1 MLEKTLNE
9 DAEFKSDD
17 YATLVDY
24 LLDDDNSGDLNLY
37 IVIGP
42 IVRDHF
48 IVVTWVYPDGLCFD
62 KIPIGEGV
70 DRRGII
76 AALNRQLV
84 IVHDMRN
91 EAEIVPRCEALW
103 PDVEITRLRQQI
115 ETSEEAA
122 SPKVLCDV
130 VDAFYAKGGG
140 WRHLDELTSICVHEA
155 GHAVAHYLF
164 RRDSLLKIIIHGHLD
179 RGRRKIGGAVYFKPF
194 AGLDAPENVECLSA
208 WPQSVRLDMVARFA
222 GPAAERRFIVEATG
236 YQIALETCAG
246 DWSEAFDACTDTG
259 LLHLDRRELYETS
272 WCQAQDLIADESNWN
287 AILALAKE
295 LQRHRRTCGGL
306 MPGWRA
312 KQIFTEIFAGP
323 CYEKTTKNPRGQPRK
338 GRIGIALYPK
348 ARPGRSSTA
357 VATGRSKTLTARIAK
372 SAPKSPILDQ

>member
-1 MLEKTLNE
+1 MLEKTLK

-62 KIPIGEGV
+62 KIPISEGV

-76 AALNRQLV
+76 AALNRRLV

-91 EAEIVPRCEALW
+91 EAEIVRRCEALW

-164 RRDSLLKIIIHGHLD
+164 RRNCPLKILIHGHPD
-179 RGRRKIGGAVYFKPF
+179 GGRGRIGGSVFFEPF
-194 AGLDAPENVECLSA
+194 AGLDAPKNGECLSA
-208 WPQSVRLDMVARFA
+208 WPQNLRLDMLARFA
-222 GPAAERRFIVEATG
+222 GPAAERRFIVEAAG
-236 YQIALETCAG
+236 YQVAHETCAG
-246 DWSEAFDACTDTG
+246 DWNAAFDACTGPG

-272 WCQAQDLIADESNWN
+272 WREAQDLIADETVWL
-287 AILALAKE
+287 AVLALAEE
-295 LQRHRRTCGGL
+295 LKRHRRTRGGA
-306 MPGWRA
+306 MSSWRV
-312 KQIFTEIFAGP
+312 KQILAALLPGPGAG
-323 CYEKTTKNPRGQPRK
+323 NWR
-338 GRIGIALYPK
+338 
-348 ARPGRSSTA
+348 RS
-357 VATGRSKTLTARIAK
+357 GN
-372 SAPKSPILDQ
+372 